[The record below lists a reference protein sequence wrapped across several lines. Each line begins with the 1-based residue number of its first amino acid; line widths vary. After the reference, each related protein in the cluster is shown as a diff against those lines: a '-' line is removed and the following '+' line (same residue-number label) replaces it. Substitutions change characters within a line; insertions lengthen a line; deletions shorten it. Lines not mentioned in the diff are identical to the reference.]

1 MLQEKRE
8 KKHKVEVEEKYKYY
22 VTIGMLLKKP
32 IYYCWARNPSSS
44 AITGLLSDGD
54 SSWHHEPLCL

>member
-32 IYYCWARNPSSS
+32 IYYC
-44 AITGLLSDGD
+44 
-54 SSWHHEPLCL
+54 